1 MAMWQASY
9 FRSDREREGNASK
22 TGQWSQHALAL
33 PWGVWSAARIWSLTQ
48 KSVVEWVG
56 GIRAQCTG
64 LGSNTIPRLSE
75 FLRQVQA
82 EVVSNSRNK
91 IHKTWG
97 WKFSPPL

>member
-64 LGSNTIPRLSE
+64 LGSNTIHS
-75 FLRQVQA
+75 QVVRISQA
-82 EVVSNSRNK
+82 SSGVSGKQQQEQNSQNLGLE
-91 IHKTWG
+91 I
-97 WKFSPPL
+97 